1 MRYSITRRIN
11 GKDTEIELTWDELLE
26 IFNRWTSVCRQENL
40 YSELDWMK
48 EDGQITA
55 EESEA
60 LQDEFDDILRN
71 YEDRMD
77 YREAEDALEVAYWAI
92 DEYLGARRNG
102 KTVEAGTYRN
112 YDWLTDDIPYEKAE
126 DINV

>member
-40 YSELDWMK
+40 YSELDWME
-48 EDGQITA
+48 EDEQITA

-60 LQDEFDDILRN
+60 LQDEFDDILDN
-71 YEDRMD
+71 YEDRMN
-77 YREAEDALEVAYWAI
+77 YRESEDAPEVAHWSIMEHLSAI
-92 DEYLGARRNG
+92 RKGQTSKHFCRRDYSWLDDAPSY
-102 KTVEAGTYRN
+102 TEAK
-112 YDWLTDDIPYEKAE
+112 E
-126 DINV
+126 INV